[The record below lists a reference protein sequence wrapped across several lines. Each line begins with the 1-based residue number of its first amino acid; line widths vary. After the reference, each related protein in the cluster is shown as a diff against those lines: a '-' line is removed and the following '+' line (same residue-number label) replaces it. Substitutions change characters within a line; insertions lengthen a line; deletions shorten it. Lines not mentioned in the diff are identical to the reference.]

1 MVQAVRNSQTDAC
14 CGIKTSSFSEFT
26 VGTER
31 EMAERIGKAQDVQ
44 KMSGRYTKNAHL
56 PVDLRLFL
64 YLQ

>member
-1 MVQAVRNSQTDAC
+1 MTVSA
-14 CGIKTSSFSEFT
+14 

-31 EMAERIGKAQDVQ
+31 EMAERISKAQDVQ

-56 PVDLRLFL
+56 PVNLRLLL

>member
-1 MVQAVRNSQTDAC
+1 MTVSA
-14 CGIKTSSFSEFT
+14 

-44 KMSGRYTKNAHL
+44 KMSGRCTKNAHL
-56 PVDLRLFL
+56 PVNLRIFL

>member
-1 MVQAVRNSQTDAC
+1 MTVSA
-14 CGIKTSSFSEFT
+14 
-26 VGTER
+26 VGTGR
-31 EMAERIGKAQDVQ
+31 EMAEGIGKARDVQ